1 MDIIGNRL
9 MASTIE
15 EVVENLQKQT
25 ITFNLMFPYDFGN
38 NLFEERYL
46 KFKNVVFYQVEEIII
61 PLGRIPQIYHIN
73 DLGKSSRIVKTS
85 DNLDIEFIR
94 QKIEIITNVG
104 KRVIEFSDYEFQD
117 KTNESHQR

>member
-1 MDIIGNRL
+1 MDILGNRL

-15 EVVENLQKQT
+15 EVIENTQEQT

-46 KFKNVVFYQVEEIII
+46 KFNKVVFYQVEEIII

-73 DLGKSSRIVKTS
+73 DLGKSTRIVKTS
-85 DNLDIEFIR
+85 DDLDIEFIR
-94 QKIEIITNVG
+94 QKIEINTNVG
-104 KRVIEFSDYEFQD
+104 KRIIEFSDYEFED
-117 KTNESHQR
+117 KK

>member
-1 MDIIGNRL
+1 

-15 EVVENLQKQT
+15 EVVEKLEEQT

-61 PLGRIPQIYHIN
+61 PIGRIPQIYHIN
-73 DLGKSSRIVKTS
+73 DLGKSTRIVKTS
-85 DNLDIEFIR
+85 DNLDIKLICR
-94 QKIEIITNVG
+94 KIEIITNVG
-104 KRVIEFSDYEFQD
+104 KRVIEFSDYEFQG

>member
-15 EVVENLQKQT
+15 EVIENPQKQT

-46 KFKNVVFYQVEEIII
+46 KFNKVVFYQVEEIII
-61 PLGRIPQIYHIN
+61 PLGRIPQIWNIN
-73 DLGKSSRIVKTS
+73 DLGQFSRVVETPP
-85 DNLDIEFIR
+85 DNIKVEFIR
-94 QKIEIITNVG
+94 QKFEINTNVG
-104 KRVIEFSDYEFQD
+104 KRIIEFSDYEFED
-117 KTNESHQR
+117 KK

>member
-15 EVVENLQKQT
+15 EVIENPQKQT

-46 KFKNVVFYQVEEIII
+46 KFNKVV
-61 PLGRIPQIYHIN
+61 LSGRRNNHPFRSN
-73 DLGKSSRIVKTS
+73 S
-85 DNLDIEFIR
+85 
-94 QKIEIITNVG
+94 TNMEY
-104 KRVIEFSDYEFQD
+104 K
-117 KTNESHQR
+117 